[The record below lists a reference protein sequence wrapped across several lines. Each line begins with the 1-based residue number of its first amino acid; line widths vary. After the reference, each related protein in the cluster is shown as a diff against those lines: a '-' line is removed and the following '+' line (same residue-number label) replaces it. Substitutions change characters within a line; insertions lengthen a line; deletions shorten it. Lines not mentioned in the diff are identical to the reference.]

1 MDDSEVTFVVQGPIV
16 VKDDLNLTAVALNSI
31 RTNFPDSRVILSTHH
46 DQKVNGLSFDE
57 VIFSERPPIELYEND
72 KNKTLMSVN
81 HQILTTKSG
90 LAAVTTPYVIKT
102 RTDIYFKNRSVFKL
116 LDARPERIPTDN
128 LTLTKELVL
137 VINWSTVHPG
147 KFLRL
152 PHHPSDQLFAG
163 LLMDV
168 KRIWDAPS
176 YPAEYMRWFASRD
189 YPLNSQHGGNLQRY
203 RSESW
208 IWFNYVKDKVNFSFE
223 SSYDMS
229 SDSMLESLNLL
240 SHNLMVVSPR
250 MMGVTSLKN
259 RKPGWKSRVKMMT
272 YWDWVSLS
280 RNAQVI
286 QKNVAFDFD
295 SLFVA
300 MLRPLISFLRMD
312 KFIFDKRIKSFIAK
326 TH

>member
-1 MDDSEVTFVVQGPIV
+1 
-16 VKDDLNLTAVALNSI
+16 
-31 RTNFPDSRVILSTHH
+31 
-46 DQKVNGLSFDE
+46 
-57 VIFSERPPIELYEND
+57 
-72 KNKTLMSVN
+72 
-81 HQILTTKSG
+81 
-90 LAAVTTPYVIKT
+90 
-102 RTDIYFKNRSVFKL
+102 
-116 LDARPERIPTDN
+116 
-128 LTLTKELVL
+128 
-137 VINWSTVHPG
+137 
-147 KFLRL
+147 
-152 PHHPSDQLFAG
+152 
-163 LLMDV
+163 
-168 KRIWDAPS
+168 
-176 YPAEYMRWFASRD
+176 
-189 YPLNSQHGGNLQRY
+189 
-203 RSESW
+203 
-208 IWFNYVKDKVNFSFE
+208 
-223 SSYDMS
+223 MS